1 MRTDTVCRRW
11 KHTEYCIFW
20 MMMIMTSRQ
29 QYWWCV
35 DPDHDH
41 VADSSDIWEQGP
53 CAKQIKKNALCSK
66 TGDQH
71 RQVPHTHTHNANQQP
86 KNYRGVM
93 MLMVWS
99 SLVTFPCQME
109 VGTTSISC
117 ISKACGEMLMSS
129 RKCSWSISKME
140 MLNTLSGDNW
150 QALVTW
156 VIR

>member
-1 MRTDTVCRRW
+1 METHGVLYILNDDDNDFETAILVMCW
-11 KHTEYCIFW
+11 SWY
-20 MMMIMTSRQ
+20 
-29 QYWWCV
+29 
-35 DPDHDH
+35 DH
-41 VADSSDIWEQGP
+41 VGDSSDIWEQGP
-53 CAKQIKKNALCSK
+53 CAKQIKKKCTLFKNRGSTQTSA
-66 TGDQH
+66 
-71 RQVPHTHTHNANQQP
+71 THTHNANQQP

-150 QALVTW
+150 QALATW